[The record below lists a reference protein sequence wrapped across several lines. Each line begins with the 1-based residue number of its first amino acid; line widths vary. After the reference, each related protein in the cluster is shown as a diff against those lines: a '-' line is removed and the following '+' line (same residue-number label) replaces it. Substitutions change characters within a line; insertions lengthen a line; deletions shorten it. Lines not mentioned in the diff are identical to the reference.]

1 VREIFRK
8 ARQASPSII
17 FFDEVDALVPKR
29 GTYMGSSHVTES
41 VVSQILTELDG
52 MEELKNVTVLAAT
65 NRPDMLDDALLRPGR
80 LERHIYVPV
89 PDEESRRKIFD
100 VYLGDAGA
108 ILAKD
113 INIDELVKRTE
124 GYVGADI
131 EALVREA
138 KMGAMREFILA
149 MADKGEQERTDAIK
163 NVMITKNHFEDA
175 LGNVRESLDRDGIER
190 SERQA
195 WEMLYNQEQ
204 RAVLDQ
210 AASVLKRAEMM
221 GKKVDTAAVDDLRR
235 QTFLRKKDFTAIKRQ
250 TEALEKTMEKKL
262 PERGRVS

>member
-1 VREIFRK
+1 
-8 ARQASPSII
+8 
-17 FFDEVDALVPKR
+17 
-29 GTYMGSSHVTES
+29 
-41 VVSQILTELDG
+41 

-100 VYLGDAGA
+100 VYLGEAGA

-113 INIDELVKRTE
+113 VDVDALVKQSE

-138 KMGAMREFILA
+138 KMGAMREFIRA
-149 MADKGEQERTDAIK
+149 MADKSEQERNDAIK
-163 NVMITKNHFEDA
+163 NVMITKAHFVEA
-175 LGNVRESLDRDGIER
+175 MGKVKASLDNDLIEK

-195 WEMLYNQEQ
+195 WKMLYNQEQ
-204 RAVLDQ
+204 RTILDQ